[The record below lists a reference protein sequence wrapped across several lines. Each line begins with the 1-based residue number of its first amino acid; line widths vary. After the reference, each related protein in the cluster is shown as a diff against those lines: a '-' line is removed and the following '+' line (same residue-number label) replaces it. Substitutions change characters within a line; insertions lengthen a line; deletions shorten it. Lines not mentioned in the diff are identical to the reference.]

1 MGAYVQNN
9 LVNDEQ
15 VIHETSLHWIIY
27 CSLGALFTL
36 FLWPLIASKTSEFA
50 ITNKRLIIK
59 TGLLSRKT
67 VEMNLSKIESVNV
80 DQGILGRILG
90 YGTVRIVGTGGTK
103 ETFFQI
109 NNPLEFRKQ
118 FQALSAA

>member
-1 MGAYVQNN
+1 MGTYVNNN
-9 LVNDEQ
+9 LVNDEH
-15 VIHETSLHWIIY
+15 VVHETSLHWIIF

-80 DQGILGRILG
+80 DQGIFGRLLG
-90 YGTVRIVGTGGTK
+90 YGTLRIVGTGGTK
-103 ETFFQI
+103 EIFAQI

-118 FQALSAA
+118 FQQLAA